1 MSRSFKVVESD
12 LKKKSDK
19 KNVNFLIVLKVIN
32 FRNQF
37 PFLKKKNWSRS
48 LSLFVKE

>member
-1 MSRSFKVVESD
+1 MSRSFKVVEGD

-19 KNVNFLIVLKVIN
+19 KNDN